1 MKEGASGIPL
11 ILFLTTLLLLSTMPL
26 PAAIAPQPTIAD
38 SGVDSEEVVLN
49 QAQQIAIQNA
59 GGRAS
64 TTNWVRDVGPDAGSS
79 NGPGNIN
86 SVHIGAMVMDH
97 TNTHIIVGGTLR
109 GDVAFGS
116 IQPATQSGPRVFVA
130 SLSKWGS
137 WNWVSMTTVGTGS
150 SGGAMLGDIAVSSTG
165 DIWVVGSFWVDIEW
179 GQDWEVSNGGGIDGF
194 VAKMSSSGGWDWGTP
209 QGGTS
214 DIDSMH
220 GIALDSNGD
229 GYVVGSFEDHTYFGN
244 TSRNIQNGQDGYIVK
259 INKTNGDYV
268 WDTIIGGNL
277 GDNITAI
284 AIDSAGRIF
293 VTGYYQGDVTFGTT
307 TLLNVGALS
316 LFVAEIDS
324 QGNWLWANEAKAVWG
339 GIIPYDIEVN
349 ADSIYLGGDIVG
361 LIELDGQNW
370 WVNAT
375 VQSAFVARLN
385 KTGTWLWGLNST
397 GHTQH
402 LQDIALN
409 PLGGVVAVGWF
420 DMEHSAIANA
430 GFGPIT
436 LTAAPFAA
444 FFAGVSPT
452 GHWMWAESGGGP
464 LFDSG
469 DAALFTSVGNLI
481 MSGRFCMNHDGAGC
495 SAQIGPANYT
505 SGAFYHGSG
514 FVWSLNTDSDMDDV
528 SDVNDNCPL
537 NFNPLQEDFDSD
549 LLGDVCDSDMDGDG
563 REDSNDNCIG
573 PAINWDSFDWSIDTD
588 GDGCR
593 DSDEDDDDD
602 GDGVSDSEDLCS
614 NPSSYKNWTANDAN
628 DYDQDGCH
636 DIMEDDDDDGDGV
649 LDNDDDCAFAPS
661 MRNWTS
667 TSQTDYDGDGCK
679 DSTEEDVDSDNDGV
693 ADTNETCPNGLLGW
707 TSNTTTDHDGDGCN
721 DAQEDADDD
730 GDGINDFDD
739 DCTPMATNWDSS
751 GVQDLDKDGCRDVD
765 EDDDDDGDGLD
776 DDVDSCPRGSVGW
789 ISGSVTDKDGDGCR
803 DTTEDLDDDNDLILD
818 DDDGCARGETGWVS
832 TPQLDADRDGCRD
845 SDEDPDD
852 DGDGFWE
859 FDSVGNIIDQC
870 PNTPLSE
877 SHLVDGVGC
886 SPSQADDDNDGVVN
900 SNDECPD
907 VAPPEGLDRDE
918 NGCTDDIDQDGVN
931 DDVDAFPNDT
941 TQTEDRDGDGYGDNL
956 SGVNPDSCRDTPSQW
971 IENVSI
977 NGCAEEE
984 EDFDDDGILNGYE
997 GANCSDTP
1005 PGEVGEIDSEGCSPS
1020 QIDSDGDGTPD
1031 SVDQCPDT
1039 KAGVEAGEGGCS
1051 TAQLAYTSDNGG
1063 SSLNLMAIAIAAGLL
1078 MIIVGGGAAFF
1089 LLNRDD
1095 DDSEVDDLRPQ
1106 AAEVFESLAQER
1118 LTATDTT
1125 GTASPEGSDGQS
1137 GITVDDDGIEWWQDE
1152 AGVWWYRSLSM
1163 DDWAVFEQ

>member
-1 MKEGASGIPL
+1 
-11 ILFLTTLLLLSTMPL
+11 
-26 PAAIAPQPTIAD
+26 
-38 SGVDSEEVVLN
+38 
-49 QAQQIAIQNA
+49 
-59 GGRAS
+59 
-64 TTNWVRDVGPDAGSS
+64 
-79 NGPGNIN
+79 
-86 SVHIGAMVMDH
+86 
-97 TNTHIIVGGTLR
+97 
-109 GDVAFGS
+109 
-116 IQPATQSGPRVFVA
+116 
-130 SLSKWGS
+130 
-137 WNWVSMTTVGTGS
+137 
-150 SGGAMLGDIAVSSTG
+150 
-165 DIWVVGSFWVDIEW
+165 
-179 GQDWEVSNGGGIDGF
+179 
-194 VAKMSSSGGWDWGTP
+194 
-209 QGGTS
+209 
-214 DIDSMH
+214 
-220 GIALDSNGD
+220 
-229 GYVVGSFEDHTYFGN
+229 
-244 TSRNIQNGQDGYIVK
+244 VK

-316 LFVAEIDS
+316 LFVAEINS

-349 ADSIYLGGDIVG
+349 SDSIYLGGDIVG

-385 KTGTWLWGLNST
+385 KTGTWLWGLNSS

-430 GFGPIT
+430 GFGQIS

-469 DAALFTSVGNLI
+469 NAALFTSVGNLI
-481 MSGRFCMNHDGAGC
+481 MSGRFCVNHDGAGC

-505 SGAFYHGSG
+505 SSAFYHGSG
-514 FVWSLNTDSDMDDV
+514 FVWSLNTDSDMDNV

-537 NFNPLQEDFDSD
+537 DFNPLQEDFDSD
-549 LLGDVCDSDMDGDG
+549 LLGDACDPDMDGDG

-573 PAINWDSFDWSIDTD
+573 PAINWDSLDWSIDTD

-602 GDGVSDSEDLCS
+602 DDGVSDSQDLCS
-614 NPSSYKNWTANDAN
+614 NSTSYKNWTANDAN

-636 DIMEDDDDDGDGV
+636 DIIEDDDDDGDGV

-693 ADTNETCPNGLLGW
+693 ADANETCPNGLLGW
-707 TSNTTTDHDGDGCN
+707 TSNATTDHDGDGCN

-789 ISGSVTDKDGDGCR
+789 ISGSITDKDGDGCR
-803 DTTEDLDDDNDLILD
+803 DTTEDLDDDNDLIVD
-818 DDDGCARGETGWVS
+818 ADDGCPRGETGWIS
-832 TPQLDADRDGCRD
+832 TPALDADRDGCRD

-852 DGDGFWE
+852 DGDGLWE

-870 PNTPLSE
+870 PNTPISE

-886 SPSQADDDNDGVVN
+886 SPSQADDDNDGVAN
-900 SNDECPD
+900 SDDECPD

-931 DDVDAFPNDT
+931 DDVDAFPDDA
-941 TQTEDRDGDGYGDNL
+941 TQTEDRDGDGYGDNT
-956 SGVNPDSCRDTPSQW
+956 SGNNPDSCFDTPSQW
-971 IENVSI
+971 IENVLL
-977 NGCAEEE
+977 NGCAVEEL
-984 EDFDDDGILNGYE
+984 DDDNDGLLNGYD
-997 GANCSDTP
+997 NCSDTP
-1005 PGEVGEIDSEGCSPS
+1005 LGEVGEIDSEGCSLS
-1020 QIDSDGDGTPD
+1020 QIDSDDDGTPD
-1031 SVDQCPDT
+1031 SDDQCPDT
-1039 KAGVEAGEGGCS
+1039 KAGAEMGDGGCS
-1051 TAQLAYTSDNGG
+1051 KAQLAYSSDDGG

-1078 MIIVGGGAAFF
+1078 IIVVGGGAAFF

-1106 AAEVFESLAQER
+1106 AAEVFESLAQEK

-1125 GTASPEGSDGQS
+1125 ETASTEGSDGQS